1 MKALRSLALFAAATA
16 LMVGSASADGMRRSM
31 KDAPAAEKP
40 RCTFSANTALT
51 TEYVFRGF
59 SQSAE
64 GAAVQGGFDATCGI
78 FYAGVWASS
87 LNWNDGAAA
96 APAISGNNASV
107 EMDWYLGIKPVT
119 GPVTW
124 DLGVIYYTY
133 PNARRFTTGGN
144 NEYVEL
150 KLGASGEIWKKGT
163 LGGTAYYSPEYQYN
177 TGSVWTFEGSFA
189 QELPKVSIFTPTFS
203 ALLGYQTSNDRP
215 RYSALFGNGDTNY
228 MYWNVG
234 LTFAFAEKWSLDVR
248 YWDTNLADKAAGAAF
263 CQGNIFQCDERVVG
277 TLKFTF

>member
-1 MKALRSLALFAAATA
+1 MKAIRTLALFAAATVVMA
-16 LMVGSASADGMRRSM
+16 ASASADGMRRSI
-31 KDAPAAEKP
+31 KDAPAEKP

-87 LNWNDGAAA
+87 LNWSDPAAA
-96 APAISGNNASV
+96 LPATINNNASV
-107 EMDWYLGIKPVT
+107 EMDWYAGIKPVT

-133 PNARRFTTGGN
+133 PNARRFAVGGN

-163 LGGTAYYSPEYQYN
+163 LGGTVYYSPEYQYN
-177 TGSVWTFEGSFA
+177 TGNVWTMEGTFA
-189 QELPKVSIFTPTFS
+189 QELPKIGMFTPTYS
-203 ALLGYQTSNDRP
+203 STLGYQKSSDTA
-215 RYSALFGNGDTNY
+215 RYGALFGNLDNQY
-228 MYWNVG
+228 FYWNTG
-234 LTFAFAEKWSLDVR
+234 LTFGFLEKWSLDVR
-248 YWDTNLADKAAGAAF
+248 YWDTSMASSAF
-263 CQGNIFQCDERVVG
+263 CKGNIFQCDERVVG

>member
-1 MKALRSLALFAAATA
+1 MKALRSLALFAAATV
-16 LMVGSASADGMRRSM
+16 LMVGNASADGMRRGSI
-31 KDAPAAEKP
+31 KDAPAEKP

-87 LNWNDGAAA
+87 LNWSDGAAA
-96 APAISGNNASV
+96 APNNASV

-133 PNARRFTTGGN
+133 PNARRFAVGGN

-150 KLGASGEIWKKGT
+150 KIGASAEVWKKGT
-163 LGGTAYYSPEYQYN
+163 LGGTVYYSPEYQYN
-177 TGSVWTFEGSFA
+177 TGNVWTLEGSFA
-189 QELPKVSIFTPTFS
+189 QELPKLGIFTPTFS
-203 ALLGYQTSNDRP
+203 SLVGYQTSNDTA
-215 RYSALFGNGDTNY
+215 RYGAFFGNLDSSY
-228 MYWNVG
+228 WYWNAG
-234 LTFAFAEKWSLDVR
+234 MSFAFLEKWSLDVR
-248 YWDTNLADKAAGAAF
+248 YWDTSMGSSVF
-263 CQGNIFQCDERVVG
+263 CKGNIFQCDERVVG

>member
-1 MKALRSLALFAAATA
+1 MKTIRSLMLFAAATA
-16 LMVGSASADGMRRSM
+16 LMAGNAMADGMRRSI
-31 KDAPAAEKP
+31 KDAPAAKP

-87 LNWNDGAAA
+87 LNWSDAAAA
-96 APAISGNNASV
+96 APATVNNNATV
-107 EMDWYLGIKPVT
+107 EMDWYFGIKPVT
-119 GPVTW
+119 GAITW
-124 DLGVIYYTY
+124 DMGVIYYTY
-133 PNARRFTTGGN
+133 PNARPFALNGR

-150 KLGASGEIWKKGT
+150 KLGASTEIWKKGT
-163 LGGTAYYSPEYQYN
+163 LGGTVYYSPEYQYN
-177 TGSVWTFEGSFA
+177 TGNVWTLEGTFS
-189 QELPKVSIFTPTFS
+189 QELPKLGMFSPTFS
-203 ALLGYQTSNDRP
+203 STLGYQKSSDTA
-215 RYSALFGNGDTNY
+215 RYGALFGNLDNQY
-228 MYWNVG
+228 FYWNAG
-234 LTFAFAEKWSLDVR
+234 MTFGFLEKWSLDVR
-248 YWDTNLADKAAGAAF
+248 YWDTSMASSAF